1 MEAAALQQQQQGLM
15 LAEQVWLER
24 LHSRVLPVLD
34 EWVAQIGRVREE
46 REDLRRHVSGEPP
59 AWRICT

>member
-1 MEAAALQQQQQGLM
+1 MHADDFAG
-15 LAEQVWLER
+15 QVWLER
-24 LHSRVLPVLD
+24 LHKQVLPRLD

>member
-1 MEAAALQQQQQGLM
+1 MQQQQQGLM

-34 EWVAQIGRVREE
+34 ELVAQIGRVREE
-46 REDLRRHVSGEPP
+46 REDLRRHGAASRP